1 MVSILSRARPL
12 MLSRLASAGLT
23 FFIPLVLARA
33 FAPEEYGTWKQ
44 AWLVASTLYF
54 VLQLGLAQSLYYFLP
69 REPRM
74 RALHLTQASLC
85 LAALGALA
93 AAALVALG
101 PQLGRYFGNPELPP
115 LAPWIALT
123 TFFLVAGAPYD
134 VALTASGRVGQSA
147 AVRVLVDLARTVGL
161 VVPAWWLHSLR
172 GLMMGLAWSSALR
185 LAITWLVTLRAGRP
199 TVTRGELRRQLGYAL
214 PFGAAIALAIP
225 QQQFH
230 QYAVGAMAT
239 TAAFAVYS
247 VGCFQLPVV
256 DLLYTPVSDILQV
269 GIAQVD
275 GEGRP
280 EEAAGLFREAVAQ
293 LALAF
298 VPLVVFLLVAAPDL
312 ISLLFT
318 TRYADATP
326 IFRVGVLTVPL
337 SALPL
342 EGVLRARAQR
352 RFFLWTFAVKLAVTV
367 PLVLALLRLLGPIG
381 AMAGCVAAE
390 AMAKAMMLSRV
401 ARIFRV
407 SVKRVLPLPELKT
420 YGAAAVT
427 AALPAWLLAARWQRT
442 PGHFLGAVL
451 ASGAAFGAI
460 YLGVLAVA
468 RRLPGL
474 EAIGIG
480 ATRPLSRAPVAP
492 AQRAVVRR

>member
-185 LAITWLVTLRAGRP
+185 LA
-199 TVTRGELRRQLGYAL
+199 
-214 PFGAAIALAIP
+214 
-225 QQQFH
+225 
-230 QYAVGAMAT
+230 
-239 TAAFAVYS
+239 
-247 VGCFQLPVV
+247 
-256 DLLYTPVSDILQV
+256 DLIYVLQ
-269 GIAQVD
+269 
-275 GEGRP
+275 EGRITERGSH
-280 EEAAGLFREAVAQ
+280 EELVRLNGHYARLFRMQAT
-293 LALAF
+293 
-298 VPLVVFLLVAAPDL
+298 
-312 ISLLFT
+312 LFEPADNADG
-318 TRYADATP
+318 TR
-326 IFRVGVLTVPL
+326 
-337 SALPL
+337 
-342 EGVLRARAQR
+342 
-352 RFFLWTFAVKLAVTV
+352 
-367 PLVLALLRLLGPIG
+367 IG
-381 AMAGCVAAE
+381 AE
-390 AMAKAMMLSRV
+390 
-401 ARIFRV
+401 
-407 SVKRVLPLPELKT
+407 
-420 YGAAAVT
+420 
-427 AALPAWLLAARWQRT
+427 
-442 PGHFLGAVL
+442 
-451 ASGAAFGAI
+451 
-460 YLGVLAVA
+460 
-468 RRLPGL
+468 
-474 EAIGIG
+474 
-480 ATRPLSRAPVAP
+480 
-492 AQRAVVRR
+492 